1 MAQLKSTIVQ
11 GSLRVTDTTYTNELN
26 LATATVSRLL
36 GTDANKNVVSMDMT
50 FTSPTAASTSYATA
64 FIDTISQGADG
75 QITATKANIPIASA
89 STAGIMQVGTGL
101 GVTDG
106 VINVSYGTTANTA
119 LQGNATL
126 FTLNGTN
133 VTVASAASFY
143 APTTAGTSNQLIIA
157 AENGTPIWKSTA
169 DGAAYATSANG
180 ALTFGTLPVAQGGT
194 GAKSFT
200 ANRLIMSGNTTTA
213 AFTTRAIEDRT
224 TINALTAAATWANS
238 TNIPTV
244 NLLAYWDGR
253 YQTTSNAS
261 HLAYCNQGAFGD
273 MATKNSSDYV
283 QRAGDTMLGALTVNG
298 LNGTED
304 IDYGDALP
312 IEGTEGQLFFQYSE
326 PFYEIPVGG
335 MAGQALIKF
344 SDDNRDVTWGDVA
357 CIMTPVNN
365 TKFYITG
372 STKAIRNTDAA
383 VFNTNVYVSTDNVLM
398 GAAWNDY
405 AEYRKDNKWEKKR
418 QEPGRCIRELG
429 NGMLALTTKR
439 LQRGCEIISDTFG
452 FAIGENHSQ
461 GYNTPVA
468 VSGRVLA
475 YPYED
480 LQKLKKHIGCAV
492 CSGPNGT
499 VSLMTP
505 WEERNYPSCVIGTIS
520 EIPTYEEWGEGRVKV
535 NGRIWIRL
543 R

>member
-1 MAQLKSTIVQ
+1 
-11 GSLRVTDTTYTNELN
+11 
-26 LATATVSRLL
+26 
-36 GTDANKNVVSMDMT
+36 MDMT

-75 QITATKANIPIASA
+75 QIIATKANIPIAST
-89 STAGIMQVGTGL
+89 STTGIMQVGTGL

-106 VINVSYGTTANTA
+106 VVNVSYGTTANTA
-119 LQGNATL
+119 LQGNVTL

-133 VTVASAASFY
+133 VTAASAASFY
-143 APTTAGTSNQLIIA
+143 APTTAGTGNQLIIA
-157 AENGTPIWKSTA
+157 AGDGTPIWKSTA
-169 DGAAYATSANG
+169 KGAAYATSTDG
-180 ALTFGTLPVAQGGT
+180 ELTFGTLPVALGGT
-194 GAKSFT
+194 GADGFT

-213 AFTTRAIEDRT
+213 AFTTRAIENRT
-224 TINALTAAATWANS
+224 TVNALTAASTWTNS

-335 MAGQALIKF
+335 TAGQALIKF

-480 LQKLKKHIGCAV
+480 LQKLKKHIGCSV